1 MKKLLFIYGPLGG
14 GGAERVLIDVLNNLD
29 HSRYEVDLC
38 LMVNGGVLLAE
49 VPQQVRVIPLW
60 SNYNLHYKIAFRLSK
75 WFGSNFLFK
84 RKLKQKLSK
93 KYDVEISFLEG
104 MPLKLHA
111 LMNSQAKKISWVHC
125 DLFHF
130 HYTNHQFF
138 KGEELLAY
146 NKMDVVV
153 SVSEFANQ
161 AFQKRF
167 PTNTSEKKVV
177 YNPIDIDKITRL
189 ANQKPLKKNECFTIV
204 IVGRLTAPKK
214 MDRVIRLAA
223 RLNAENR
230 KVKIQIIGDGEL
242 RVELEKLSKTNGT
255 IDVIEFI
262 GFVKNP
268 YPYIK
273 NADLM
278 ILTSATEG
286 FGLVVA
292 ESMALGVPVVATETA
307 GALEIIGN
315 NEFGLICKHDD
326 QSIYDAVKLLL
337 NDKELRENYSIK
349 GRMRATNFK
358 IENTIQLFDDLI
370 TSMQK

>member
-14 GGAERVLIDVLNNLD
+14 GGAERVLIDFLNNLD
-29 HSRYEVDLC
+29 TSRYEVDLC

-60 SNYNLHYKIAFRLSK
+60 FNYNLHYKIAFRLSK

-111 LMNSQAKKISWVHC
+111 LMDSQAKKISWVHC

-138 KGEELLAY
+138 KGEELRAY
-146 NKMDVVV
+146 NKMDFVV

-167 PTNTSEKKVV
+167 PNNTSEKKVV

-189 ANQKPLKKNECFTIV
+189 ANQKPLKKSECFTIV

-223 RLNAENR
+223 RLKGEGISVNF
-230 KVKIQIIGDGEL
+230 QIIGDGEL
-242 RVELEKLSKTNGT
+242 KDDLFMLRNKLAVEDKVEFLGF
-255 IDVIEFI
+255 IE
-262 GFVKNP
+262 NP

-278 ILTSATEG
+278 LLSSAYEG
-286 FGLVVA
+286 FGLVICEA
-292 ESMALGVPVVATETA
+292 MCLGVPVVSTKTA
-307 GALEIIGN
+307 GPTEIIDN
-315 NEFGLICKHDD
+315 DRYGLLCEQDD
-326 QSIYDAVKLLL
+326 ESIYQAVK
-337 NDKELRENYSIK
+337 K
-349 GRMRATNFK
+349 M
-358 IENTIQLFDDLI
+358 IENPSLRNTYQLAGLKRVQDFSVLNALMEFDKLI
-370 TSMQK
+370 GE